1 MIRLIF
7 GILRLSLKALRNSPG
22 RSALTALGIIVGTA
36 IVIIVL
42 SVGAGVRALIL
53 NQIASI
59 TPETIWIEVQ
69 VPSRG
74 SRAEKDRTSGQAL
87 VTGIQITT
95 LTTGDKDSLLKLSNI
110 ETGYTLA
117 MGQEKFT
124 HKGTEKRATFWAT
137 NTEYATTENLTFS
150 EGRFFTPKENESLA
164 QVVVLGSGI
173 KKELYGDSPAVGQ
186 NIRMG
191 EKNFRVIGVAEE
203 MGLKFFMTVDDFV
216 YLPIKTAQKK
226 ILGQN
231 HVNAIG
237 LKMKNRQLLSTTV
250 SQAER
255 VLRKN
260 HGIKN
265 PDKDDFVVR
274 TMDQSMDIINTVTN
288 GISLLLFSI
297 ACISLVVGGVGIMNV
312 MYVAVTERTSEIGLK
327 KAIGASPFAIRFQFL
342 SESIIICLLGGFLG
356 IGLGSSIAYLV
367 SVVAHLFTFDWPFIL
382 PTSSIVLGIGISAG
396 VGLVFGYAPAG
407 KAAKMNPIDAL
418 RKA

>member
-1 MIRLIF
+1 MRLSL
-7 GILRLSLKALRNSPG
+7 GLLRLSFRALRNTPG

-59 TPETIWIEVQ
+59 TPETLWIEVQ

-74 SRAEKDRTSGQAL
+74 TRAEKDRASGQAL
-87 VTGIQITT
+87 VTGVQITT
-95 LTTGDKDSLLKLSNI
+95 LTTDDKDDLRKLSNV
-110 ETGYTLA
+110 ETGYA
-117 MGQEKFT
+117 IVIGQGKFT
-124 HKGTEKRATFWAT
+124 HQNKEKTATFWAT

-150 EGRFFTPKENESLA
+150 EGRFFTERENESLA
-164 QVVVLGSGI
+164 QVAVLGSDM

-186 NIRMG
+186 NIRLDG
-191 EKNFRVIGVAEE
+191 KNFRIVGVAEE
-203 MGLKFFMTVDDFV
+203 MGLKFFMPVDDFV
-216 YLPIKTAQKK
+216 YFPVKTAQKK

-237 LKMKNRQLLSTTV
+237 LKMKNSKLIQSTT

-255 VLRKN
+255 MLRKN
-260 HGIKN
+260 HGIKD
-265 PDKDDFVVR
+265 PDKDDFAVR
-274 TMDQSMDIINTVTN
+274 SMDQSMDIVNTVTN

-297 ACISLVVGGVGIMNV
+297 ACISLIVGGVGIMNV

-342 SESIIICLLGGFLG
+342 AESVMLCLFGGLLGV
-356 IGLGSSIAYLV
+356 GLGSGISWLV
-367 SVVAHLFTFDWPFIL
+367 SIVANLFAFDWPFIL
-382 PTSSIVLGIGISAG
+382 PTSSLVLGLGISAG
-396 VGLVFGYAPAG
+396 VGILFGYAPAG